1 MNSKNNL
8 SHDFSEK
15 VVLITGGTSGIGLSA
30 VDAFS
35 RSGAT
40 VIFTGRRQKEGE
52 ETEARMKQEHK
63 KVCFINSDVSA
74 ETGQKPVFDFII
86 SKYGKLDVVINNA
99 GIELECS
106 IQDIEYDAYR
116 EIFDINTWGVIA
128 SMKHATRIME
138 AQGSGVIINISSI
151 AGHVGVPG
159 FGIYSATK
167 HAVEGLTKTAAL
179 EFARKGIRINSIA
192 PAFINTPMVRRYTND
207 DVDKNARLASMHPAG
222 RIGHPDEVVQSI
234 MFLCS
239 SGATFITG
247 ESLRVDGGWT
257 AQ

>member
-1 MNSKNNL
+1 M
-8 SHDFSEK
+8 
-15 VVLITGGTSGIGLSA
+15 
-30 VDAFS
+30 
-35 RSGAT
+35 
-40 VIFTGRRQKEGE
+40 
-52 ETEARMKQEHK
+52 
-63 KVCFINSDVSA
+63 SA
-74 ETGQKPVFDFII
+74 ETGQKPVFDFIT
-86 SKYGKLDVVINNA
+86 SEYGKLDIVINNA

-106 IQDIEYDAYR
+106 IQDIEYVTYR

-207 DVDKNARLASMHPAG
+207 DVDKNALLASKHPAG